1 MEYCRAEAA
10 HSSSGLPSDPH
21 LRYHVLCLPAGPDQL
36 VECEHRWNG
45 SRVELDQGQW
55 SRSIC
60 KRDVF
65 WTHFDA
71 TDASQSIITLVFFI
85 TYTLCQPPATV
96 LCRKIGPRVF
106 LSTITFLWGIIMLSM
121 GFVNDWTSL
130 IGLRLVLGIF
140 EVRFLNRRQYS
151 RWHHRKADMP

>member
-1 MEYCRAEAA
+1 M
-10 HSSSGLPSDPH
+10 
-21 LRYHVLCLPAGPDQL
+21 
-36 VECEHRWNG
+36 
-45 SRVELDQGQW
+45 
-55 SRSIC
+55 
-60 KRDVF
+60 
-65 WTHFDA
+65 
-71 TDASQSIITLVFFI
+71 FFV

-140 EVRFLNRRQYS
+140 EVRFLDLQQYL
-151 RWHHRKADMP
+151 RLYNRKADML